1 MNCKNNV
8 KVKLDQSNYTT
19 KVILKGAAVVDTSM
33 LAWKTE
39 QPSLNTK
46 IPSTREL
53 VTKAQYGPDKQGP
66 QNIWGCRKM
75 IPNNNGI
82 VKKTDYNTKIAEVQ
96 NKIPSVTGLA
106 NTAAINTK
114 PQRLK
119 IKTCQY

>member
-1 MNCKNNV
+1 
-8 KVKLDQSNYTT
+8 
-19 KVILKGAAVVDTSM
+19 
-33 LAWKTE
+33 
-39 QPSLNTK
+39 
-46 IPSTREL
+46 
-53 VTKAQYGPDKQGP
+53 
-66 QNIWGCRKM
+66 M